1 MKLSLVG
8 AAGKMGKALTSEVQ
22 HNKEFEI
29 TNYVVKPNSSLLGKD
44 VGSIHFNQQSNSLFV
59 DDPKNAFDMFVDFA
73 DAQNISS
80 RIQMYKKH
88 CKPLIFCSTGLSSDE
103 EKSIIALSEKMPVF
117 IAPNTSVVTALMKD
131 FAKKISKIDQ
141 SLEIHISESH
151 NKSKKDAPSG
161 TAKDFARMLQL
172 STDKIEFDRTDEDK
186 NSHKIA
192 FSNNFESLELRH
204 DTANRSIYAQGAL
217 NIAKWFYQRPKNL
230 YYCLLYTSPSPRD

>member
-44 VGSIHFNQQSNSLFV
+44 VGSIHFNQQSNCLFV

-80 RIQMYKKH
+80 RIKMYKKH

-141 SLEIHISESH
+141 SFEIHISESH

-230 YYCLLYTSPSPRD
+230 YHMQTLIEEIHE

>member
-80 RIQMYKKH
+80 RIQMYKKY

-161 TAKDFARMLQL
+161 TARDFARMLQL

-230 YYCLLYTSPSPRD
+230 YYMQTLIEEIHE

>member
-22 HNKEFEI
+22 QNKEFEI
-29 TNYVVKPNSSLLGKD
+29 TNYVVKPNSFLVGKE
-44 VGSIHFNQQSNSLFV
+44 VGSIHLNEKIDSLFV
-59 DDPKNAFDMFVDFA
+59 EDPKNAFDMFVDFA

-88 CKPLIFCSTGLSSDE
+88 CKPLIFCSTGLSNDE
-103 EKSIIALSEKMPVF
+103 EKNIIALSEKMPVF

-131 FAKKISKIDQ
+131 FVKKISKIDQ

-217 NIAKWFYQRPKNL
+217 NIAKWFYQKPKNL
-230 YYCLLYTSPSPRD
+230 YYMQTLIEEIHE

>member
-29 TNYVVKPNSSLLGKD
+29 ANYVVKPNSSLLGKD

-59 DDPKNAFDMFVDFA
+59 DNPKNAFDMFVDFA

-230 YYCLLYTSPSPRD
+230 YYMQTLIEEIHE

>member
-1 MKLSLVG
+1 MKLTLVG

-22 HNKEFEI
+22 QNKEFEI

-44 VGSIHFNQQSNSLFV
+44 VGSVHFNQQSNSLFV

-88 CKPLIFCSTGLSSDE
+88 CKPLIFCSTGLSNDE
-103 EKSIIALSEKMPVF
+103 EKSIIALSEKMPLF

-161 TAKDFARMLQL
+161 TAKDFAYMLQL
-172 STDKIEFDRTDEDK
+172 STDKIKFDRTDEDK

-230 YYCLLYTSPSPRD
+230 YYMQTLIEEIHE

>member
-88 CKPLIFCSTGLSSDE
+88 CKPLIFCSTGLSNDE
-103 EKSIIALSEKMPVF
+103 EKSIIALSEKIPVF
-117 IAPNTSVVTALMKD
+117 IAPNTSVVTALIKD

-141 SLEIHISESH
+141 SLKIHISESH

-230 YYCLLYTSPSPRD
+230 YYMQTLIEEIHE

>member
-1 MKLSLVG
+1 MKLTLVG

-22 HNKEFEI
+22 QNKEFEI

-44 VGSIHFNQQSNSLFV
+44 VGSVHFNQQSNSLFV

-88 CKPLIFCSTGLSSDE
+88 CKPLIFCSTGLSNDE

-230 YYCLLYTSPSPRD
+230 YYMQTLIEEIHE

>member
-161 TAKDFARMLQL
+161 TAKDFARMLKL

-230 YYCLLYTSPSPRD
+230 YYMQTLIEEIHE

>member
-22 HNKEFEI
+22 QNKEFEI

-103 EKSIIALSEKMPVF
+103 EKSIITLSEKMPVF

-230 YYCLLYTSPSPRD
+230 YYMQTLIEEIHE

>member
-22 HNKEFEI
+22 QNKEFEI
-29 TNYVVKPNSSLLGKD
+29 TNYVVKPNSFLVGKE
-44 VGSIHFNQQSNSLFV
+44 VGSIHLNEKIDSLFV
-59 DDPKNAFDMFVDFA
+59 EDPKNAFDMFVDFA

-88 CKPLIFCSTGLSSDE
+88 CKPLIFCSTGLSNDE
-103 EKSIIALSEKMPVF
+103 EKNIIALSEKMPVF

-131 FAKKISKIDQ
+131 FVKKISKIDQ

-161 TAKDFARMLQL
+161 TAEDFARMLQL

-192 FSNNFESLELRH
+192 LSNNFESLELCH

-230 YYCLLYTSPSPRD
+230 YYMQTLIEEIHE

>member
-22 HNKEFEI
+22 QNKEFEI

-88 CKPLIFCSTGLSSDE
+88 CKPLIFCSTGLSIDE

-230 YYCLLYTSPSPRD
+230 YYMQTLIEEIHE

>member
-44 VGSIHFNQQSNSLFV
+44 VGSIHFNQQSNSFFV
-59 DDPKNAFDMFVDFA
+59 DDPKNAFDMFIDFA

-117 IAPNTSVVTALMKD
+117 IAPNASVVTALMKD

-230 YYCLLYTSPSPRD
+230 YYMQTLIEEIHE

>member
-103 EKSIIALSEKMPVF
+103 EKSITALSEKMPVF

-230 YYCLLYTSPSPRD
+230 YYMQTLIEEIHE

>member
-141 SLEIHISESH
+141 TLEIHISESH

-161 TAKDFARMLQL
+161 TARDFARMLQL

-230 YYCLLYTSPSPRD
+230 YYMQTLIEEIHE

>member
-29 TNYVVKPNSSLLGKD
+29 TNYVVKLNSSLLGKD
-44 VGSIHFNQQSNSLFV
+44 VGSIHFNQQSNSVFV
-59 DDPKNAFDMFVDFA
+59 DDPKNALDMFVDFA

-230 YYCLLYTSPSPRD
+230 YYMQTLIEDLYE

>member
-22 HNKEFEI
+22 QNKEFEI

-44 VGSIHFNQQSNSLFV
+44 VGSIHFNQQSNSVFV

-103 EKSIIALSEKMPVF
+103 EKSIIALSEKMPIF

-161 TAKDFARMLQL
+161 TAKDFAHMLQL
-172 STDKIEFDRTDEDK
+172 STDKIEFNRTDEDK

-230 YYCLLYTSPSPRD
+230 YYMQTLIEEIHE

>member
-22 HNKEFEI
+22 QNKEFEI
-29 TNYVVKPNSSLLGKD
+29 TNYVVKPDSSLVGKE
-44 VGSIHFNQQSNSLFV
+44 VGSMHLNEQINSLFV

-80 RIQMYKKH
+80 RIKMYKKH
-88 CKPLIFCSTGLSSDE
+88 CKPLIFCSTGLSNDE

-131 FAKKISKIDQ
+131 FVKKISKIDQ
-141 SLEIHISESH
+141 SSEIHISESH

-230 YYCLLYTSPSPRD
+230 YYMQTLIEEIHE

>member
-29 TNYVVKPNSSLLGKD
+29 TNYVVKPNSSLIGKN

-161 TAKDFARMLQL
+161 TARDFARMLQL

-230 YYCLLYTSPSPRD
+230 YYMQTLIEEIHE

>member
-88 CKPLIFCSTGLSSDE
+88 CKPLIFCSTGLSNDE
-103 EKSIIALSEKMPVF
+103 EKSIIALSEKIPVF

-141 SLEIHISESH
+141 SLKIHISESH

-230 YYCLLYTSPSPRD
+230 YYMQTLIEEIHE

>member
-8 AAGKMGKALTSEVQ
+8 AAGTMGKALTSEVQ

-230 YYCLLYTSPSPRD
+230 YYMQTLIEEIHE

>member
-141 SLEIHISESH
+141 SFEIHISESH
-151 NKSKKDAPSG
+151 NKSKKDTPSG

-230 YYCLLYTSPSPRD
+230 YYMQTLIEEIHE

>member
-22 HNKEFEI
+22 QNKEFEI
-29 TNYVVKPNSSLLGKD
+29 TNYVVKPLPFLVGKE
-44 VGSIHFNQQSNSLFV
+44 VGSIHLNEKIDSLFV
-59 DDPKNAFDMFVDFA
+59 EDPKNAFDMFVDFA

-88 CKPLIFCSTGLSSDE
+88 CKPLIFCSTGLSNDE
-103 EKSIIALSEKMPVF
+103 EKNIIALSEKMPVF

-131 FAKKISKIDQ
+131 FVKKISKIDQ

-161 TAKDFARMLQL
+161 TAKDFARILQL

-230 YYCLLYTSPSPRD
+230 YYMQTLIEEIHE

>member
-29 TNYVVKPNSSLLGKD
+29 TNYVVKPNSSLLGKN

-230 YYCLLYTSPSPRD
+230 YYMQTLIEEIHE

>member
-204 DTANRSIYAQGAL
+204 DTADRSIYAQGAL

-230 YYCLLYTSPSPRD
+230 YYMQTLIEEIHE

>member
-141 SLEIHISESH
+141 SLKIHISESH

-230 YYCLLYTSPSPRD
+230 YYMQTLIEEIHE

>member
-230 YYCLLYTSPSPRD
+230 YYMQTLIEDLYE

>member
-88 CKPLIFCSTGLSSDE
+88 CKPLIFCSTGLSCDE

-141 SLEIHISESH
+141 SFEIHISESH

-204 DTANRSIYAQGAL
+204 DTANRSIYAQEAL

-230 YYCLLYTSPSPRD
+230 YYMQTLIEEIHE

>member
-29 TNYVVKPNSSLLGKD
+29 THYVVKPNSSLLGKD

-230 YYCLLYTSPSPRD
+230 YYMQTLIEEIHE

>member
-22 HNKEFEI
+22 QNKEFDI

-230 YYCLLYTSPSPRD
+230 YYMQTLIEEIHE

>member
-29 TNYVVKPNSSLLGKD
+29 TNYVVKPNSSLLGED

-230 YYCLLYTSPSPRD
+230 YYMQTLIEEIHE

>member
-22 HNKEFEI
+22 QNKEFEI

-73 DAQNISS
+73 DAQNITS

-88 CKPLIFCSTGLSSDE
+88 CKPLIFCSTGLSNDE
-103 EKSIIALSEKMPVF
+103 EKSIMALSEKMPVF

-192 FSNNFESLELRH
+192 FSNNSESLELRH

-230 YYCLLYTSPSPRD
+230 YYMQTLIEEIHE

>member
-1 MKLSLVG
+1 MKLSVVG

-59 DDPKNAFDMFVDFA
+59 DNPKNAFDMFVDFA

-88 CKPLIFCSTGLSSDE
+88 CKPLIFCSTGLSNDE
-103 EKSIIALSEKMPVF
+103 EQSIIGLSEQMPVF
-117 IAPNTSVVTALMKD
+117 IAQNTSVVTALMKD

-230 YYCLLYTSPSPRD
+230 YYMQTLIEEIHE

>member
-88 CKPLIFCSTGLSSDE
+88 CKPLIFCSTGLSNDE

-230 YYCLLYTSPSPRD
+230 YYMQTLIEEIHE

>member
-88 CKPLIFCSTGLSSDE
+88 CKPLIFCSTGLSNDE

-161 TAKDFARMLQL
+161 TARDFARMLQL

-230 YYCLLYTSPSPRD
+230 YYMQTLIEEIHE

>member
-103 EKSIIALSEKMPVF
+103 EKSIITLSEKMPVF

-141 SLEIHISESH
+141 SLKIHISESH

-230 YYCLLYTSPSPRD
+230 YYMQTLIEEIHE

>member
-1 MKLSLVG
+1 MDVVSLHPD
-8 AAGKMGKALTSEVQ
+8 K
-22 HNKEFEI
+22 NI
-29 TNYVVKPNSSLLGKD
+29 
-44 VGSIHFNQQSNSLFV
+44 NSLFV

-141 SLEIHISESH
+141 SFEIHISESH

-230 YYCLLYTSPSPRD
+230 YYMQTLIEEIHE

>member
-22 HNKEFEI
+22 QNKEFEI
-29 TNYVVKPNSSLLGKD
+29 TNYVVKPNSFLVGKE
-44 VGSIHFNQQSNSLFV
+44 VGSIHLNEKIDSLFV
-59 DDPKNAFDMFVDFA
+59 EDPKNAFDMFVDFA

-88 CKPLIFCSTGLSSDE
+88 CKPLIFCSTGLSNDE
-103 EKSIIALSEKMPVF
+103 EKNIIALSEKMPVF

-131 FAKKISKIDQ
+131 FVKKISKIDQ

-161 TAKDFARMLQL
+161 TAEDFARMLQL

-230 YYCLLYTSPSPRD
+230 YYMQTLIEEIHE